1 MQGPARPL
9 LPDGGSIRADREA
22 LIWFAAATLA
32 NTAASITIWVAIF
45 HGNVSVV
52 VPLSRVVPLW
62 VMFWSWLFL
71 GQLERITKRV
81 VLAAAMVVAG
91 GVLITLLR

>member
-1 MQGPARPL
+1 M
-9 LPDGGSIRADREA
+9 
-22 LIWFAAATLA
+22 W
-32 NTAASITIWVAIF
+32 TAILG
-45 HGNVSVV
+45 GNVSVV

-62 VMFWSWLFL
+62 VMLWSWLFL